1 VLASHDGG
9 IFAFKEN
16 VMNIDGNK
24 IEVSSE
30 EARGAVTEHG
40 VRYVLFFGLLL
51 AIILLSAIWILGS
64 IYKYLLA
71 SKPRRAPFGHG
82 ADAFFKI
89 LCCKVF
95 HLVRAFNR
103 VNGLNRIG
111 EARAQGRSRCLH
123 GAR

>member
-1 VLASHDGG
+1 MFARHDPVLASQDGG

-64 IYKYLLA
+64 IYK
-71 SKPRRAPFGHG
+71 
-82 ADAFFKI
+82 
-89 LCCKVF
+89 
-95 HLVRAFNR
+95 
-103 VNGLNRIG
+103 
-111 EARAQGRSRCLH
+111 
-123 GAR
+123 